1 MRIPPVHRIAI
12 CSAVSFAV
20 ACLSLPAATAQST
33 PPETPTPSPEIPGQ
47 PPGRGEPENPVPGPV
62 VAEAGTGI
70 GLLRVLPNAVPGE
83 SILDA
88 PEFDEQLPR
97 QALVETGMGLA
108 TAKADSKAYLAQE
121 HAIAESAP
129 FGFAVGG
136 NAPALPGSLAQTAV
150 PDHADPRTRG
160 LEPPSTPLDKLL
172 DLGLLKGNVHAR
184 WDEKLG
190 PCVKPIAD
198 AETTLASVSAL
209 NVLPSLQSQEDEL
222 AEKVSGGTSEL
233 AAADAGAL
241 RDGLNRLAGP
251 LERLGGL
258 LGGAGDSD
266 ASGSLLRVPEIMHA
280 RSNVRLVDVP
290 GQANKAVRS
299 TSRFDVASIRLFAGT
314 SQELRIDIVSQ
325 PTLTATATGDP
336 KTSAVDYSAPV
347 LRISRGGEELFT
359 LDAANPEFELPIGI
373 PLPTSGLD
381 SDVPLVGHSD
391 EPNVLDI
398 GVLRLSL
405 GELTKQQDG
414 TAVRAGA
421 RLLDLKIL
429 PNELLGFSSAL
440 AQISFGEQF
449 ARANAP
455 EGGVD
460 CSTSTQP
467 TSTTPPASG
476 GDSPPLAKTSG
487 AYHAVPL
494 FWSGTALLLL
504 GAVLVAALPRRR
516 G

>member
-1 MRIPPVHRIAI
+1 MRIPSVHRIAI
-12 CSAVSFAV
+12 CSVVSLAV

-33 PPETPTPSPEIPGQ
+33 PPSTPTPTPELPGQ
-47 PPGRGEPENPVPGPV
+47 PPGRSEPEKPVPGPV

-88 PEFDEQLPR
+88 PEFDEKLPR
-97 QALVETGMGLA
+97 QALLETGMGLA
-108 TAKADSKAYLAQE
+108 TAKANSKVYLAQE
-121 HAIAESAP
+121 HAVAESAP

-136 NAPALPGSLAQTAV
+136 DAPALPGSLAQTAV
-150 PDHADPRTRG
+150 PDHAEPRSRG
-160 LEPPSTPLDKLL
+160 LEPPSSPLDALL
-172 DLGLLKGNVHAR
+172 DLGLLEGNVHAR
-184 WDEKLG
+184 WDEELG
-190 PCVKPIAD
+190 PCVEPIAD
-198 AETTLASVSAL
+198 AETSLASISAL
-209 NVLPSLQSQEDEL
+209 NVLPSLKNREDEL
-222 AEKVSGGTSEL
+222 AEKVSSGASEL
-233 AAADAGAL
+233 AADRTDSV
-241 RDGLNRLAGP
+241 RDGLNQLAGP
-251 LERLGGL
+251 LEQLGGL
-258 LGGAGDSD
+258 LGGVNGSD
-266 ASGSLLRVPEIMHA
+266 ASGSVLRIPDLMHA
-280 RSNVRLVDVP
+280 RSNVRLTDVA
-290 GQANKAVRS
+290 GQSNKAVRA
-299 TSRFDVASIRLFAGT
+299 TSRFDVASIRLFSGT
-314 SQELRIDIVSQ
+314 SQELRIDVVSQ

-336 KTSAVDYSAPV
+336 KTSTVDYSAPV

-405 GELTKQQDG
+405 GELTKHKEG

-429 PNELLGFSSAL
+429 PNDLLGFSSAL
-440 AQISFGEQF
+440 AQVSFGEQF

-467 TSTTPPASG
+467 TTSNPPAAEG
-476 GDSPPLAKTSG
+476 GSPPLAKTSG

-494 FWSGTALLLL
+494 FWTGTALLLL